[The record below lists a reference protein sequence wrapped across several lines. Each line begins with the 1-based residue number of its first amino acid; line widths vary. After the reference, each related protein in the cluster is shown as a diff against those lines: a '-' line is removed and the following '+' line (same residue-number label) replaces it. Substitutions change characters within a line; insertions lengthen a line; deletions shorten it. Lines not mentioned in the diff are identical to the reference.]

1 MDAASIPS
9 GGDSGG
15 LETVQD
21 ASSAGIPKAPVTLH
35 NVDTARDYPT
45 ISDESGNFTLT
56 LIPIGN
62 YTVQT
67 SAKGF
72 KKSSVT

>member
-1 MDAASIPS
+1 MPHLFPQEVTA
-9 GGDSGG
+9 GVY
-15 LETVQD
+15 ETVQD

-35 NVDTARDYPT
+35 NVDTGRDYPT